1 MSAMRE
7 KDSADFDLEAFIEL
21 FDEAIT
27 SDDPNVQKTLQHLMV
42 IAALARNHNQHN
54 HRNGPLRR
62 MFEDLRDINNRLG
75 HLETNLRGYQKG
87 YGPVPTPGGWP
98 GMPGTPTGPTWTT
111 TGTQWPPAPGT
122 YPPGTIWSQ
131 GGAAIGGGA
140 QGIVHRNSGAQ
151 STTSYAWD
159 PVDAKNM
166 AIKINTGSLGSIAER
181 VDELLKDEKYK
192 GSSVGAP
199 DVKAA

>member
-7 KDSADFDLEAFIEL
+7 KDSADFDLEAFIDL

-62 MFEDLRDINNRLG
+62 LFEDLRDINNRLG
-75 HLETNLRGYQKG
+75 HLETTLSGYHKS
-87 YGPVPTPGGWP
+87 YGPVPPTQPTPV
-98 GMPGTPTGPTWTT
+98 PTWTT
-111 TGTQWPPAPGT
+111 GGTQWPPAPGT
-122 YPPGTIWSQ
+122 YLPGTVFGQ
-131 GGAAIGGGA
+131 GAAI
-140 QGIVHRNSGAQ
+140 QGVAPK

-159 PVDAKNM
+159 PVQADMAKRFN
-166 AIKINTGSLGSIAER
+166 NGPVER
-181 VDELLKDEKYK
+181 VEDLLRDGKYK
-192 GSSVGAP
+192 GSSVGAA
-199 DVKAA
+199 DAKTA

>member
-1 MSAMRE
+1 MGAMRE
-7 KDSADFDLEAFIEL
+7 KDSADFDLEAFIDL

-62 MFEDLRDINNRLG
+62 LFEDVRDINNRLG

-87 YGPVPTPGGWP
+87 YGPVPTPYP
-98 GMPGTPTGPTWTT
+98 SMPLNPVPIWTAPT
-111 TGTQWPPAPGT
+111 TGTRWPPSPGT
-122 YPPGTIWSQ
+122 YPPGTLFAQ
-131 GGAAIGGGA
+131 GVGGPVGGGAALA
-140 QGIVHRNSGAQ
+140 GAQ
-151 STTSYAWD
+151 STTSYTWD
-159 PVDAKNM
+159 PVAANSITK
-166 AIKINTGSLGSIAER
+166 KINSGTPGGIAER
-181 VDELLKDEKYK
+181 VDELLKDNKYK

-199 DVKAA
+199 DVKTA

>member
-7 KDSADFDLEAFIEL
+7 KDQADFDLEAFIDL

-42 IAALARNHNQHN
+42 IVALARNHKQHN
-54 HRNGPLRR
+54 HRNGPMRR

-87 YGPVPTPGGWP
+87 FGPVPTPYP
-98 GMPGTPTGPTWTT
+98 GVFPPTGPTWTT

-122 YPPGTIWSQ
+122 YPPGTIF
-131 GGAAIGGGA
+131 A
-140 QGIVHRNSGAQ
+140 QGVGGQFGSSG
-151 STTSYAWD
+151 STALTGAKSSTSYAWD
-159 PVDAKNM
+159 PVDAKNI
-166 AIKINTGSLGSIAER
+166 ASKINSNATESMLER
-181 VDELLKDEKYK
+181 VDDILRDGKYK
-192 GSSVGAP
+192 GSSVGAS
-199 DVKAA
+199 DVKTA